1 MNFYHLVEK
10 TKFLIMNGTERIS
23 KYNKENA

>member
-1 MNFYHLVEK
+1 MNFYRLVEK
-10 TKFLIMNGTERIS
+10 TKFLIMNGTERLN